1 MFNIKHHVFL
11 CINQRPAGH
20 PKGCCASKGSRDLLE
35 KFREELERR
44 QLFGSAMV
52 NGVTCLDTCANG
64 PCLVIYPEGIWYGP
78 VKPDDIREIIEQH
91 LIGGKPVQR
100 LLMQSPVQP

>member
-1 MFNIKHHVFL
+1 MFNLKHHIFL

-52 NGVTCLDTCANG
+52 NGVTCLDTCDRG
-64 PCLVIYPEGIWYGP
+64 PCIVIYPEGVWYGP
-78 VKPDDIREIIEQH
+78 VTAADIKEIIERH
-91 LIGGKPVQR
+91 LIGGKPVER
-100 LLMQSPVQP
+100 LRMQNTAQA